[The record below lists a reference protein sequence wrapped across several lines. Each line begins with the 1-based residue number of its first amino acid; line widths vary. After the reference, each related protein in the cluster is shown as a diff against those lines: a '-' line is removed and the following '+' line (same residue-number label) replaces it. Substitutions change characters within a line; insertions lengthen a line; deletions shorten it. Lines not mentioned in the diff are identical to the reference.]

1 MSACADIFP
10 PDFCKILTVPEG
22 GRAAQHK
29 KLQHL
34 PQNRIYSASLER
46 RQDLLVNQQTT
57 LDCSLY
63 FFKIMA
69 SETNLPPQRHSLKR
83 ILAQL
88 QALMPELRAKYRVQ
102 QLELFGSYLRGDATL
117 DSDVD
122 ILVTFQSP
130 PTLLE
135 FIELENYLGDV
146 LQLKVDLVMKT
157 ALKPAIGERILSEA
171 QPV

>member
-1 MSACADIFP
+1 MSACADIFS
-10 PDFCKILTVPEG
+10 PDFCKIATVPER
-22 GRAAQHK
+22 GRAAER
-29 KLQHL
+29 

-46 RQDLLVNQQTT
+46 RQDLSVNQQTT
-57 LDCSLY
+57 LDCSSY

-122 ILVTFQSP
+122 ILVTFLSP

-146 LQLKVDLVMKT
+146 LQLKADLVMKT

>member
-1 MSACADIFP
+1 
-10 PDFCKILTVPEG
+10 
-22 GRAAQHK
+22 
-29 KLQHL
+29 
-34 PQNRIYSASLER
+34 
-46 RQDLLVNQQTT
+46 
-57 LDCSLY
+57 
-63 FFKIMA
+63 MA

>member
-1 MSACADIFP
+1 
-10 PDFCKILTVPEG
+10 
-22 GRAAQHK
+22 
-29 KLQHL
+29 
-34 PQNRIYSASLER
+34 
-46 RQDLLVNQQTT
+46 
-57 LDCSLY
+57 
-63 FFKIMA
+63 MA
-69 SETNLPPQRHSLKR
+69 SETNLPLQRQPLKR
-83 ILAQL
+83 ILARL
-88 QALMPELRAKYRVQ
+88 QALMPELRTKYRVQ
-102 QLELFGSYLRGDATL
+102 QLELFGSYLRGEAKS

-135 FIELENYLGDV
+135 FIELENYLSDV